1 MWEDKIKFNRD
12 EKYDIQL
19 AAALVAERRLAEIF
33 ATAKIE
39 RFEFFELKSEK
50 WQWRR
55 TGNVAIEYRRAGHL
69 SGISV
74 TQADFWVHELCNDE
88 GTATLG
94 YLMWPVPRLKEL
106 CRAAIKA
113 GHNRKGVGDDSL
125 SDVALLKV
133 IDLLGL
139 LLNGSG
145 KAR

>member
-19 AAALVAERRLAEIF
+19 EAALAHERGLAKMF
-33 ATAKIE
+33 ATANIE
-39 RFEFFELKSEK
+39 FFEFFELKTER

-55 TGNVAIEYRRAGHL
+55 TGNVAIEYRRAGRL

-74 TQADFWVHELCNDE
+74 TQADIWVHQCCNDE
-88 GTATLG
+88 GVETFCLFM
-94 YLMWPVPRLKEL
+94 LPVPRLKEL

-113 GHNRKGVGDDSL
+113 GRFRKGVGDDAL
-125 SDVALLKV
+125 SDVVLLRV
-133 IDLLGL
+133 IDLFWLSLTGP
-139 LLNGSG
+139 G